1 MNKREYLSALEAQ
14 LKRLPSDDV
23 KEIVKEFDAH
33 FDIASSEGKTEEETA
48 AKLGSPEEVAKYYL
62 GDSVPDFDVASAGAA
77 VPPPFPI
84 IPVKT
89 GMVIDRGIGPQTAAG
104 FANGRYAKPVVN
116 TPPKAEPANVPF
128 AHTGAKEKET
138 YSEPIRQGKKE
149 YTLPDYS
156 QYPSKGGKHPE
167 PAAKEHNLAFAILF
181 TIFVFVPL
189 WILALGILVLL
200 IGLPVVQGLMSGVLF
215 SWVPG
220 MCSGVAG
227 TVCMAISLAFA
238 AIAFVFVA
246 FFAIKG
252 FILGTV
258 DYFRYIFKINS
269 GSKEGGNA

>member
-62 GDSVPDFDVASAGAA
+62 GDSVPDFDVNSAGAA

-116 TPPKAEPANVPF
+116 SAPKAESADAPF

-167 PAAKEHNLAFAILF
+167 PEAKEHNLAFAILF

-258 DYFRYIFKINS
+258 HYFRYIFKINS

>member
-62 GDSVPDFDVASAGAA
+62 GDSVPDFDVNSAGAA

-104 FANGRYAKPVVN
+104 FANGQYAKPVVN
-116 TPPKAEPANVPF
+116 TAPKVEPADAPF

-167 PAAKEHNLAFAILF
+167 PEAKEHNLAFAILF

-246 FFAIKG
+246 YFAIKG

-258 DYFRYIFKINS
+258 HYFRYIFKINS

>member
-1 MNKREYLSALEAQ
+1 
-14 LKRLPSDDV
+14 
-23 KEIVKEFDAH
+23 
-33 FDIASSEGKTEEETA
+33 
-48 AKLGSPEEVAKYYL
+48 
-62 GDSVPDFDVASAGAA
+62 
-77 VPPPFPI
+77 
-84 IPVKT
+84 
-89 GMVIDRGIGPQTAAG
+89 MVIDRGIGPQTAAG

-116 TPPKAEPANVPF
+116 SAPKAESADAPF

-138 YSEPIRQGKKE
+138 YTEPIRQGKKE

-167 PAAKEHNLAFAILF
+167 PEAKEHNLAFAILF

-258 DYFRYIFKINS
+258 HYFRYIFKINS

>member
-62 GDSVPDFDVASAGAA
+62 GDSVPDFD
-77 VPPPFPI
+77 
-84 IPVKT
+84 
-89 GMVIDRGIGPQTAAG
+89 RGIGPQTAAG

-116 TPPKAEPANVPF
+116 SAPKVEPADAPF

-167 PAAKEHNLAFAILF
+167 PEAKEHNLAFAILF

-246 FFAIKG
+246 YFAIKG

-258 DYFRYIFKINS
+258 HYFRYIFKINS

>member
-62 GDSVPDFDVASAGAA
+62 GDSVPDFDVNSAGAT

-258 DYFRYIFKINS
+258 HYFRYIFKINS